1 MPYREKDPVAIKAVV
16 CFDLV
21 IKYLNCVLL
30 SFSQGAFQCPSVLC
44 GSLACLGG
52 IGMSAPVSESLIRS
66 GISGA
71 ERSGVGVPLG
81 ANLNL
86 RT

>member
-1 MPYREKDPVAIKAVV
+1 MPYREKEPVAIKAVV

-30 SFSQGAFQCPSVLC
+30 SFSHGAFQCPRVLC

-52 IGMSAPVSESLIRS
+52 IGINAPVSESLIRS

-71 ERSGVGVPLG
+71 EMSGDGLPFG
-81 ANLNL
+81 SNLNL